1 MSRHRLSLTKPSQT
15 TLLTEDEINAMV
27 DQFLGNELARSKDG
41 TLTQEQVLGIVS
53 EELRIQLETLEM
65 AKHRGDH

>member
-1 MSRHRLSLTKPSQT
+1 MKRKLTLTKPSQT

-41 TLTQEQVLGIVS
+41 TLTNEQVIGIAA
-53 EELRIQLETLEM
+53 EELRLKLEALEM
-65 AKHRGDH
+65 NEQRGKH

>member
-1 MSRHRLSLTKPSQT
+1 MKRKLTLRKPSQT

-41 TLTQEQVLGIVS
+41 TLTNEQVIGIAA
-53 EELRIQLETLEM
+53 EELRLKLEALEM
-65 AKHRGDH
+65 NEQRGKH